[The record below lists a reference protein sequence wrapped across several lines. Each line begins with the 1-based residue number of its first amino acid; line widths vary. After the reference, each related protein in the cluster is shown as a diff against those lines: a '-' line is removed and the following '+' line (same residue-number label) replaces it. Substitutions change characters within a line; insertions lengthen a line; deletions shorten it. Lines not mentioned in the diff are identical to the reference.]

1 MAQKAKKKSKLRHAE
16 YYDMQ
21 KTFDSLYADSKSGEV
36 FGHLMDIIS
45 APSNIKLAFRNIKG
59 NDGSHTAGT
68 DGRTIESLAVMPE
81 DKFVKLIQKQFRRYE
96 PKAVK
101 RVEIPKPNGKMRPLG
116 IPCIIDRIVQQCIL
130 QVMEPIC
137 EAKFYEHSYGFRPCR
152 SAENAISYAYGLAQ
166 RNKLHYV
173 VDVDVKG
180 FFDNVDH
187 RKLLKQIWTLGIRD
201 TKLIQII
208 KAMLK
213 APIEMPDGE
222 NVLPSKGTPQGGIL
236 SPLLANIVLNE
247 LDWWIASQWDEM
259 VRHMK
264 HPCKVTYYPN
274 GAEKKCNSYTALK
287 KSNLK
292 EMRIVRYA
300 DDFKIFCRTKEDAE
314 KTYYAVKDWLWK
326 RQKLEVSDEK
336 SKVTN
341 LRKRDSEFLGFRI
354 KLRRKSNSWVI
365 TSNVC
370 DKAIHRISKEMADSV
385 KAIQSSKTA
394 EEISLNVGDYNAKVI
409 VTKDDIIICDPE
421 GEYFPIVRAFNGQV
435 VRISPT
441 SHDYI
446 NPMDINTN
454 YADDDDPLSLKS
466 DFILSLCELVVG
478 GKNGLEPVEKTIID
492 RCVRLVYQDYLAD
505 PVPEKMPIL
514 EDLYNLLRK
523 QEEPEAQRLATA
535 LEIYVN
541 GSLKVFNHRTNVELN
556 NRLVCFDIKDL
567 GKQLK
572 KLGMLIVQDQVW
584 NRVTVNRA
592 AHKSTRYYIDE
603 FHLLLKEEQTAA
615 YSVEI
620 WKRFR
625 KWGGIPTGITQN
637 VKDLLA
643 SREIE
648 NIFENSDFILM
659 LNQASGDRQILAKQ
673 LNISPHQLSY
683 VTNSGEGEGLV
694 FYGSTIIPFKD
705 KFDNSLMLYALMTSK
720 PDEVEK
726 RKKLGIGERDD

>member
-21 KTFDSLYADSKSGEV
+21 KTFDSLYANSKSGEV

-45 APSNIKLAFRNIKG
+45 APNNIKLAFRNIKG

-222 NVLPSKGTPQGGIL
+222 TVLPSKGTPQGGIL

-326 RQKLEVSDEK
+326 RLKLEVSDEK

-409 VTKDDIIICDPE
+409 GVQDYYCIATRVNLNFSDIAR
-421 GEYFPIVRAFNGQV
+421 PINGQLLH
-435 VRISPT
+435 RIDGIKKQGEIKNRYLRKRYGKSKQMRWIGETPLVPLAYVQFKIPMRK
-441 SHDYI
+441 SRKI
-446 NPMDINTN
+446 NPYTPKGRAEIHDNLRIDVNSMLWLMRHPIPTESVRYNDNRVSLYAGQDGKCAITGKKLDVQTCICYRKTN
-454 YADDDDPLSLKS
+454 DCKKGNDS
-466 DFILSLCELVVG
+466 
-478 GKNGLEPVEKTIID
+478 
-492 RCVRLVYQDYLAD
+492 YQ
-505 PVPEKMPIL
+505 
-514 EDLYNLLRK
+514 NLLLLSWQGLAIVSSEDMMSVVALVKEYSLNAKVITKVNKLR
-523 QEEPEAQRLATA
+523 ATA
-535 LEIYVN
+535 GL
-541 GSLKVFNHRTNVELN
+541 
-556 NRLVCFDIKDL
+556 
-567 GKQLK
+567 
-572 KLGMLIVQDQVW
+572 
-584 NRVTVNRA
+584 
-592 AHKSTRYYIDE
+592 
-603 FHLLLKEEQTAA
+603 
-615 YSVEI
+615 
-620 WKRFR
+620 
-625 KWGGIPTGITQN
+625 P
-637 VKDLLA
+637 LLA
-643 SREIE
+643 
-648 NIFENSDFILM
+648 
-659 LNQASGDRQILAKQ
+659 AK
-673 LNISPHQLSY
+673 
-683 VTNSGEGEGLV
+683 
-694 FYGSTIIPFKD
+694 
-705 KFDNSLMLYALMTSK
+705 
-720 PDEVEK
+720 
-726 RKKLGIGERDD
+726 

>member
-45 APSNIKLAFRNIKG
+45 APNNIKLAFRNIKG

-68 DGRTIESLAVMPE
+68 DGRTIESLAVMSE

-326 RQKLEVSDEK
+326 RLKLEVSDEK

-370 DKAIHRISKEMADSV
+370 DKAIHRIGKEMADSV

-409 VTKDDIIICDPE
+409 GVQDYYCIATRVNLNFSDIARPINGQLLHRIDGIKKQGEIKNRYLRKRYGKSKQMRWIGETPLVPLAYVQFKIPMRKSRKINPYTPE
-421 GEYFPIVRAFNGQV
+421 GRAEIHDNLRIDVNSMLWLMRHPIPTESVRYNDNRVSSMQGKTVNVQSPGRNWMFKPVSVTGKQTIVRRAMTATRTCCF
-435 VRISPT
+435 
-441 SHDYI
+441 
-446 NPMDINTN
+446 
-454 YADDDDPLSLKS
+454 
-466 DFILSLCELVVG
+466 FLC
-478 GKNGLEPVEKTIID
+478 
-492 RCVRLVYQDYLAD
+492 
-505 PVPEKMPIL
+505 
-514 EDLYNLLRK
+514 
-523 QEEPEAQRLATA
+523 
-535 LEIYVN
+535 
-541 GSLKVFNHRTNVELN
+541 
-556 NRLVCFDIKDL
+556 
-567 GKQLK
+567 
-572 KLGMLIVQDQVW
+572 
-584 NRVTVNRA
+584 
-592 AHKSTRYYIDE
+592 
-603 FHLLLKEEQTAA
+603 
-615 YSVEI
+615 
-620 WKRFR
+620 
-625 KWGGIPTGITQN
+625 
-637 VKDLLA
+637 
-643 SREIE
+643 
-648 NIFENSDFILM
+648 
-659 LNQASGDRQILAKQ
+659 
-673 LNISPHQLSY
+673 
-683 VTNSGEGEGLV
+683 
-694 FYGSTIIPFKD
+694 
-705 KFDNSLMLYALMTSK
+705 
-720 PDEVEK
+720 
-726 RKKLGIGERDD
+726 RDWQ

>member
-1 MAQKAKKKSKLRHAE
+1 MYMAQKAKKKSKLRHAE

-222 NVLPSKGTPQGGIL
+222 TVLPSKGTPQGGIL

-259 VRHMK
+259 VGHMK

-292 EMRIVRYA
+292 EMRIVRYGLLDRFAALELLDWGVNGELA
-300 DDFKIFCRTKEDAE
+300 DSLTVEGQKALLLPLESILRVSGCTLLVTNNEIVAKHRGREVKLVVYPAMWKEPREDGTIYVSDAYI
-314 KTYYAVKDWLWK
+314 KYAKPYAV
-326 RQKLEVSDEK
+326 QK
-336 SKVTN
+336 
-341 LRKRDSEFLGFRI
+341 I
-354 KLRRKSNSWVI
+354 
-365 TSNVC
+365 
-370 DKAIHRISKEMADSV
+370 
-385 KAIQSSKTA
+385 
-394 EEISLNVGDYNAKVI
+394 LNV
-409 VTKDDIIICDPE
+409 
-421 GEYFPIVRAFNGQV
+421 
-435 VRISPT
+435 
-441 SHDYI
+441 
-446 NPMDINTN
+446 
-454 YADDDDPLSLKS
+454 
-466 DFILSLCELVVG
+466 
-478 GKNGLEPVEKTIID
+478 
-492 RCVRLVYQDYLAD
+492 
-505 PVPEKMPIL
+505 
-514 EDLYNLLRK
+514 
-523 QEEPEAQRLATA
+523 
-535 LEIYVN
+535 
-541 GSLKVFNHRTNVELN
+541 
-556 NRLVCFDIKDL
+556 
-567 GKQLK
+567 
-572 KLGMLIVQDQVW
+572 
-584 NRVTVNRA
+584 
-592 AHKSTRYYIDE
+592 
-603 FHLLLKEEQTAA
+603 
-615 YSVEI
+615 
-620 WKRFR
+620 
-625 KWGGIPTGITQN
+625 
-637 VKDLLA
+637 
-643 SREIE
+643 
-648 NIFENSDFILM
+648 
-659 LNQASGDRQILAKQ
+659 
-673 LNISPHQLSY
+673 
-683 VTNSGEGEGLV
+683 
-694 FYGSTIIPFKD
+694 
-705 KFDNSLMLYALMTSK
+705 
-720 PDEVEK
+720 
-726 RKKLGIGERDD
+726 

>member
-1 MAQKAKKKSKLRHAE
+1 MYMAQKAKKKSKLRHAE

-36 FGHLMDIIS
+36 FGNLMDIIS

-222 NVLPSKGTPQGGIL
+222 TVLPSKGTPQGGIL

-326 RQKLEVSDEK
+326 RLKLEVSDEK

-370 DKAIHRISKEMADSV
+370 DKAIHRIGKEMADSV

-409 VTKDDIIICDPE
+409 GVQDYYCIATRVNLNFSDIARPINGQLLHRIDGIKKQGEIKNRYLRKRYGKSKQMRWIGETPLVPLAYVQFKIPMRKSRKINPYTPE
-421 GEYFPIVRAFNGQV
+421 GRAEIHDNLRIDVNSMLWLMRHPIPTESVRYNDNRVSLYAGQDGKCAITGKKLDV
-435 VRISPT
+435 QTCICYRK
-441 SHDYI
+441 
-446 NPMDINTN
+446 TN
-454 YADDDDPLSLKS
+454 NCNKGNDSYQNLLLLSLQGLAIVSSEDMMSVAALVKEY
-466 DFILSLCELVVG
+466 SLNAKVITKVN
-478 GKNGLEPVEKTIID
+478 K
-492 RCVRLVYQDYLAD
+492 
-505 PVPEKMPIL
+505 
-514 EDLYNLLRK
+514 LR
-523 QEEPEAQRLATA
+523 ATA
-535 LEIYVN
+535 GL
-541 GSLKVFNHRTNVELN
+541 
-556 NRLVCFDIKDL
+556 
-567 GKQLK
+567 
-572 KLGMLIVQDQVW
+572 
-584 NRVTVNRA
+584 
-592 AHKSTRYYIDE
+592 
-603 FHLLLKEEQTAA
+603 
-615 YSVEI
+615 
-620 WKRFR
+620 
-625 KWGGIPTGITQN
+625 P
-637 VKDLLA
+637 LLA
-643 SREIE
+643 
-648 NIFENSDFILM
+648 
-659 LNQASGDRQILAKQ
+659 AK
-673 LNISPHQLSY
+673 
-683 VTNSGEGEGLV
+683 
-694 FYGSTIIPFKD
+694 
-705 KFDNSLMLYALMTSK
+705 
-720 PDEVEK
+720 
-726 RKKLGIGERDD
+726 

>member
-222 NVLPSKGTPQGGIL
+222 TVLPSKGTPQGGIL

-326 RQKLEVSDEK
+326 RLKLEVSDEK

-354 KLRRKSNSWVI
+354 KLRHKSNSWVI

-409 VTKDDIIICDPE
+409 GVQDYYCIATRVNLNFSDIAR
-421 GEYFPIVRAFNGQV
+421 PINGQLLH
-435 VRISPT
+435 RIDGIKKQGEIKNRYLRKRYGKSKQMRWIGETPLVPLAYVQFKIPMRK
-441 SHDYI
+441 SRKI
-446 NPMDINTN
+446 NPYTSEGRAEIHDNLRVDVNSMLWLMRHPISTE
-454 YADDDDPLSLKS
+454 S
-466 DFILSLCELVVG
+466 
-478 GKNGLEPVEKTIID
+478 
-492 RCVRLVYQDYLAD
+492 VR
-505 PVPEKMPIL
+505 
-514 EDLYNLLRK
+514 YN
-523 QEEPEAQRLATA
+523 
-535 LEIYVN
+535 
-541 GSLKVFNHRTNVELN
+541 
-556 NRLVCFDIKDL
+556 D
-567 GKQLK
+567 
-572 KLGMLIVQDQVW
+572 
-584 NRVTVNRA
+584 NRV
-592 AHKSTRYYIDE
+592 Y
-603 FHLLLKEEQTAA
+603 
-615 YSVEI
+615 
-620 WKRFR
+620 
-625 KWGGIPTGITQN
+625 
-637 VKDLLA
+637 
-643 SREIE
+643 
-648 NIFENSDFILM
+648 
-659 LNQASGDRQILAKQ
+659 
-673 LNISPHQLSY
+673 
-683 VTNSGEGEGLV
+683 
-694 FYGSTIIPFKD
+694 
-705 KFDNSLMLYALMTSK
+705 
-720 PDEVEK
+720 PDHVVAG
-726 RKKLGIGERDD
+726 R

>member
-222 NVLPSKGTPQGGIL
+222 TVLPSKGTPQGGIL

-274 GAEKKCNSYTALK
+274 GVEKKCNSYTALK

-326 RQKLEVSDEK
+326 RLKLEVSDEK

-409 VTKDDIIICDPE
+409 GVQDYYCIATRVNLNFSDIAR
-421 GEYFPIVRAFNGQV
+421 PINGQLLH
-435 VRISPT
+435 RIDGIKKQGEIKNRYLRKRYGKSKQMRWIGETPLVPLAYVQFKIPMRK
-441 SHDYI
+441 SRKI
-446 NPMDINTN
+446 NPYTSEGRAEIHDNLRVDVNSMLWLMRHPIPTESVRYNDNRVSLYAGQDGKCAITGKKLDVQTCICYRKTN
-454 YADDDDPLSLKS
+454 DCKKCNDSYQNLLLLSLQGLAIVSSEDMMSVVALVKEY
-466 DFILSLCELVVG
+466 SLNAKVITKVN
-478 GKNGLEPVEKTIID
+478 K
-492 RCVRLVYQDYLAD
+492 
-505 PVPEKMPIL
+505 
-514 EDLYNLLRK
+514 LR
-523 QEEPEAQRLATA
+523 ATA
-535 LEIYVN
+535 GL
-541 GSLKVFNHRTNVELN
+541 
-556 NRLVCFDIKDL
+556 
-567 GKQLK
+567 
-572 KLGMLIVQDQVW
+572 
-584 NRVTVNRA
+584 
-592 AHKSTRYYIDE
+592 
-603 FHLLLKEEQTAA
+603 
-615 YSVEI
+615 
-620 WKRFR
+620 
-625 KWGGIPTGITQN
+625 P
-637 VKDLLA
+637 LLA
-643 SREIE
+643 
-648 NIFENSDFILM
+648 
-659 LNQASGDRQILAKQ
+659 AK
-673 LNISPHQLSY
+673 
-683 VTNSGEGEGLV
+683 
-694 FYGSTIIPFKD
+694 
-705 KFDNSLMLYALMTSK
+705 
-720 PDEVEK
+720 
-726 RKKLGIGERDD
+726 

>member
-36 FGHLMDIIS
+36 FGNLMDIIS

-213 APIEMPDGE
+213 APIEMTDGE

-326 RQKLEVSDEK
+326 RLKLEVSDEK

-354 KLRRKSNSWVI
+354 KLRRKGNSWVI

-370 DKAIHRISKEMADSV
+370 DKATKRISKEMAETIR
-385 KAIQSSKTA
+385 AIQRSKTA

-409 VTKDDIIICDPE
+409 GIQDYYCIATRVNLNFSDIARPINGQLLHRIDGIKKQGEIKNRYLRKRYGESRQMRWVGETPLVPLAYVQFKIPMRKSRKINPYTPE
-421 GEYFPIVRAFNGQV
+421 GRAEIHDNLRIDVKSMLWLMRHPIPYESVRYNDNRVSLYAGQDGKCAV
-435 VRISPT
+435 TGKELDVQTCVCYRKSNECKKGKD
-441 SHDYI
+441 SYQ
-446 NPMDINTN
+446 NLML
-454 YADDDDPLSLKS
+454 LSLQGWVIVSSENIESVAALVKEY
-466 DFILSLCELVVG
+466 SLNAKAITKVN
-478 GKNGLEPVEKTIID
+478 K
-492 RCVRLVYQDYLAD
+492 
-505 PVPEKMPIL
+505 
-514 EDLYNLLRK
+514 LR
-523 QEEPEAQRLATA
+523 ATA
-535 LEIYVN
+535 GL
-541 GSLKVFNHRTNVELN
+541 
-556 NRLVCFDIKDL
+556 
-567 GKQLK
+567 
-572 KLGMLIVQDQVW
+572 
-584 NRVTVNRA
+584 
-592 AHKSTRYYIDE
+592 
-603 FHLLLKEEQTAA
+603 
-615 YSVEI
+615 
-620 WKRFR
+620 
-625 KWGGIPTGITQN
+625 P
-637 VKDLLA
+637 LLA
-643 SREIE
+643 IE
-648 NIFENSDFILM
+648 
-659 LNQASGDRQILAKQ
+659 
-673 LNISPHQLSY
+673 
-683 VTNSGEGEGLV
+683 
-694 FYGSTIIPFKD
+694 
-705 KFDNSLMLYALMTSK
+705 
-720 PDEVEK
+720 
-726 RKKLGIGERDD
+726 

>member
-326 RQKLEVSDEK
+326 RLKLEVSDEK

-354 KLRRKSNSWVI
+354 RLRRKSNSWVI

-409 VTKDDIIICDPE
+409 GVQDYYCIATRVNLNFSDIAR
-421 GEYFPIVRAFNGQV
+421 PINGQLLH
-435 VRISPT
+435 RIDGIKKQGEIKNRYLRKRYGKSKQMRWIGETPLVPLAYVQFKIPMRK
-441 SHDYI
+441 SRKI
-446 NPMDINTN
+446 NPYTSEGRAEIHDNLRVDVNSMLWLMRHPISTESIRYNDNRVSL
-454 YADDDDPLSLKS
+454 YAGQD
-466 DFILSLCELVVG
+466 
-478 GKNGLEPVEKTIID
+478 GKCAITG
-492 RCVRLVYQDYLAD
+492 
-505 PVPEKMPIL
+505 
-514 EDLYNLLRK
+514 
-523 QEEPEAQRLATA
+523 
-535 LEIYVN
+535 
-541 GSLKVFNHRTNVELN
+541 
-556 NRLVCFDIKDL
+556 
-567 GKQLK
+567 K
-572 KLGMLIVQDQVW
+572 KLDVQ
-584 NRVTVNRA
+584 TCIC
-592 AHKSTRYYIDE
+592 Y
-603 FHLLLKEEQTAA
+603 
-615 YSVEI
+615 
-620 WKRFR
+620 R
-625 KWGGIPTGITQN
+625 K
-637 VKDLLA
+637 
-643 SREIE
+643 
-648 NIFENSDFILM
+648 
-659 LNQASGDRQILAKQ
+659 
-673 LNISPHQLSY
+673 
-683 VTNSGEGEGLV
+683 TNDC
-694 FYGSTIIPFKD
+694 K
-705 KFDNSLMLYALMTSK
+705 
-720 PDEVEK
+720 
-726 RKKLGIGERDD
+726 

>member
-21 KTFDSLYADSKSGEV
+21 KTFDSLYADSKNGEV

-222 NVLPSKGTPQGGIL
+222 TVLPSKGTPQGGIL

-326 RQKLEVSDEK
+326 RLKLEVSDEK

-370 DKAIHRISKEMADSV
+370 DKAIHRISKEIADSV

-409 VTKDDIIICDPE
+409 GVQDYYCIATRVNLNFSDIAR
-421 GEYFPIVRAFNGQV
+421 PINGQLLH
-435 VRISPT
+435 RIDGIKKQGEIKNKYLRKRYGKSKQMRWIGETPLVPLAYVQFKIPMRK
-441 SHDYI
+441 SRKI
-446 NPMDINTN
+446 NPYTSEGRAEIHDNLRVDVNSMLWLMRHPIPTESVRYNDNRVSLYAGQDGKCAITGKKLDVQTCICYRKTN
-454 YADDDDPLSLKS
+454 DCKKGNDS
-466 DFILSLCELVVG
+466 
-478 GKNGLEPVEKTIID
+478 
-492 RCVRLVYQDYLAD
+492 YQ
-505 PVPEKMPIL
+505 
-514 EDLYNLLRK
+514 NLLLFSLQGLAIVSSEDMMSVVALVKEYSLNAKVITKVNKLR
-523 QEEPEAQRLATA
+523 ATA
-535 LEIYVN
+535 GL
-541 GSLKVFNHRTNVELN
+541 
-556 NRLVCFDIKDL
+556 
-567 GKQLK
+567 
-572 KLGMLIVQDQVW
+572 
-584 NRVTVNRA
+584 
-592 AHKSTRYYIDE
+592 
-603 FHLLLKEEQTAA
+603 
-615 YSVEI
+615 
-620 WKRFR
+620 
-625 KWGGIPTGITQN
+625 P
-637 VKDLLA
+637 LLA
-643 SREIE
+643 
-648 NIFENSDFILM
+648 
-659 LNQASGDRQILAKQ
+659 AK
-673 LNISPHQLSY
+673 
-683 VTNSGEGEGLV
+683 
-694 FYGSTIIPFKD
+694 
-705 KFDNSLMLYALMTSK
+705 
-720 PDEVEK
+720 
-726 RKKLGIGERDD
+726 

>member
-326 RQKLEVSDEK
+326 RLKLEVSDEK

-354 KLRRKSNSWVI
+354 RLRRKSNSWVI

-409 VTKDDIIICDPE
+409 GVQDYYCIATRVNLNFSDIAR
-421 GEYFPIVRAFNGQV
+421 PINGQLLH
-435 VRISPT
+435 RIDGIKKQGEIKNRYLRKRYGKSKQMRWIGETPLVPLAYVQFKIPMRK
-441 SHDYI
+441 SRKI
-446 NPMDINTN
+446 NPYTSEGRAEIHDNLRVDVNSMLWLMRHPISTESIRYNDNRVSLYAGQDGKCAITGKKLDVQTCICYRKTN
-454 YADDDDPLSLKS
+454 DCNKGNDSYQNLLLLSLQGLAIVSSEDMMSVVALVKEY
-466 DFILSLCELVVG
+466 SLNAKVITKVN
-478 GKNGLEPVEKTIID
+478 K
-492 RCVRLVYQDYLAD
+492 
-505 PVPEKMPIL
+505 
-514 EDLYNLLRK
+514 LR
-523 QEEPEAQRLATA
+523 ATA
-535 LEIYVN
+535 GL
-541 GSLKVFNHRTNVELN
+541 
-556 NRLVCFDIKDL
+556 
-567 GKQLK
+567 
-572 KLGMLIVQDQVW
+572 
-584 NRVTVNRA
+584 
-592 AHKSTRYYIDE
+592 
-603 FHLLLKEEQTAA
+603 
-615 YSVEI
+615 
-620 WKRFR
+620 
-625 KWGGIPTGITQN
+625 P
-637 VKDLLA
+637 LLA
-643 SREIE
+643 
-648 NIFENSDFILM
+648 
-659 LNQASGDRQILAKQ
+659 AK
-673 LNISPHQLSY
+673 
-683 VTNSGEGEGLV
+683 
-694 FYGSTIIPFKD
+694 
-705 KFDNSLMLYALMTSK
+705 
-720 PDEVEK
+720 
-726 RKKLGIGERDD
+726 

>member
-222 NVLPSKGTPQGGIL
+222 TVLPSKGTPQGGIL

-326 RQKLEVSDEK
+326 RLKLEVSDEK

-409 VTKDDIIICDPE
+409 GVQDYYCIATRVNLNFSDIAR
-421 GEYFPIVRAFNGQV
+421 PINGQLLH
-435 VRISPT
+435 RIDGIKKQGEIKNRYLRKRYGKSKQMRWIGETPLVPLAYVQFKIPMRK
-441 SHDYI
+441 SRKI
-446 NPMDINTN
+446 NPYTSEGRAEIHDNLRVDVNSMLWLMRHPISTESVRYNDNRVSLYAGQDGKCAITGKKLDVQTCICYRKTN
-454 YADDDDPLSLKS
+454 DYKKGNDSYQNLLLLSLQGLAIVSSEDMMSVVALVKEY
-466 DFILSLCELVVG
+466 SLNAKVITKVN
-478 GKNGLEPVEKTIID
+478 K
-492 RCVRLVYQDYLAD
+492 
-505 PVPEKMPIL
+505 
-514 EDLYNLLRK
+514 LR
-523 QEEPEAQRLATA
+523 ATA
-535 LEIYVN
+535 GL
-541 GSLKVFNHRTNVELN
+541 
-556 NRLVCFDIKDL
+556 
-567 GKQLK
+567 
-572 KLGMLIVQDQVW
+572 
-584 NRVTVNRA
+584 
-592 AHKSTRYYIDE
+592 
-603 FHLLLKEEQTAA
+603 
-615 YSVEI
+615 
-620 WKRFR
+620 
-625 KWGGIPTGITQN
+625 P
-637 VKDLLA
+637 LLA
-643 SREIE
+643 
-648 NIFENSDFILM
+648 
-659 LNQASGDRQILAKQ
+659 AK
-673 LNISPHQLSY
+673 
-683 VTNSGEGEGLV
+683 
-694 FYGSTIIPFKD
+694 
-705 KFDNSLMLYALMTSK
+705 
-720 PDEVEK
+720 
-726 RKKLGIGERDD
+726 

>member
-222 NVLPSKGTPQGGIL
+222 TVLPSKGTPQGGIL

-326 RQKLEVSDEK
+326 RLKLEVSDEK

-354 KLRRKSNSWVI
+354 KLRCKSNSWVI

-409 VTKDDIIICDPE
+409 GVQDYYCIATRVNLNFSDIAR
-421 GEYFPIVRAFNGQV
+421 PINGQLLH
-435 VRISPT
+435 RI
-441 SHDYI
+441 DGI
-446 NPMDINTN
+446 KKQGEI
-454 YADDDDPLSLKS
+454 
-466 DFILSLCELVVG
+466 
-478 GKNGLEPVEKTIID
+478 KN
-492 RCVRLVYQDYLAD
+492 RY
-505 PVPEKMPIL
+505 
-514 EDLYNLLRK
+514 LRK
-523 QEEPEAQRLATA
+523 R
-535 LEIYVN
+535 Y
-541 GSLKVFNHRTNVELN
+541 
-556 NRLVCFDIKDL
+556 
-567 GKQLK
+567 GK
-572 KLGMLIVQDQVW
+572 
-584 NRVTVNRA
+584 
-592 AHKSTRYYIDE
+592 S
-603 FHLLLKEEQTAA
+603 
-615 YSVEI
+615 
-620 WKRFR
+620 
-625 KWGGIPTGITQN
+625 
-637 VKDLLA
+637 
-643 SREIE
+643 
-648 NIFENSDFILM
+648 
-659 LNQASGDRQILAKQ
+659 KQ
-673 LNISPHQLSY
+673 
-683 VTNSGEGEGLV
+683 
-694 FYGSTIIPFKD
+694 
-705 KFDNSLMLYALMTSK
+705 M
-720 PDEVEK
+720 
-726 RKKLGIGERDD
+726 RWIGETPLVPLAYV

>member
-1 MAQKAKKKSKLRHAE
+1 MYMAQKAKKKSKLRHAE

-36 FGHLMDIIS
+36 FGNLMDIIS

-326 RQKLEVSDEK
+326 RLKLEVSDEK

-409 VTKDDIIICDPE
+409 GVQDYYCIATRVNLNFSDIAR
-421 GEYFPIVRAFNGQV
+421 PINGQLLH
-435 VRISPT
+435 RIDGIKKQGEIKNRYLRKRYGKSKQMRWIGETPLVPLAYVQFKIPMRK
-441 SHDYI
+441 SRKI
-446 NPMDINTN
+446 NPYTSEGRAEIHDNLRVDVNSMLWLMRHPISTESVRYNDNRVSLYAGQDGKCAITGKKLDVQTCICYRKTN
-454 YADDDDPLSLKS
+454 DCKKGNDS
-466 DFILSLCELVVG
+466 
-478 GKNGLEPVEKTIID
+478 
-492 RCVRLVYQDYLAD
+492 YQ
-505 PVPEKMPIL
+505 
-514 EDLYNLLRK
+514 NLLLLSSQGLAIVSSEDMMSVVALVKEYSLNAKVITKVNKLR
-523 QEEPEAQRLATA
+523 ATA
-535 LEIYVN
+535 GL
-541 GSLKVFNHRTNVELN
+541 
-556 NRLVCFDIKDL
+556 
-567 GKQLK
+567 
-572 KLGMLIVQDQVW
+572 
-584 NRVTVNRA
+584 
-592 AHKSTRYYIDE
+592 
-603 FHLLLKEEQTAA
+603 
-615 YSVEI
+615 
-620 WKRFR
+620 
-625 KWGGIPTGITQN
+625 P
-637 VKDLLA
+637 LLA
-643 SREIE
+643 
-648 NIFENSDFILM
+648 
-659 LNQASGDRQILAKQ
+659 AK
-673 LNISPHQLSY
+673 
-683 VTNSGEGEGLV
+683 
-694 FYGSTIIPFKD
+694 
-705 KFDNSLMLYALMTSK
+705 
-720 PDEVEK
+720 
-726 RKKLGIGERDD
+726 

>member
-326 RQKLEVSDEK
+326 RLKLEVSDEK

-409 VTKDDIIICDPE
+409 GVQDYYCIATRVNLNFSDIAR
-421 GEYFPIVRAFNGQV
+421 PINGQLLH
-435 VRISPT
+435 RIDGIKKQGEIKNRYLRKRYGKSKQMRWIGETPLVPLAYVQFKIPMRK
-441 SHDYI
+441 SRKI
-446 NPMDINTN
+446 NPYTSEGRAEIHDNLRVDVNSMLWLMRHPISTESIRYNDNRVSL
-454 YADDDDPLSLKS
+454 YAGQD
-466 DFILSLCELVVG
+466 
-478 GKNGLEPVEKTIID
+478 GKCAITG
-492 RCVRLVYQDYLAD
+492 
-505 PVPEKMPIL
+505 
-514 EDLYNLLRK
+514 
-523 QEEPEAQRLATA
+523 
-535 LEIYVN
+535 
-541 GSLKVFNHRTNVELN
+541 
-556 NRLVCFDIKDL
+556 
-567 GKQLK
+567 K
-572 KLGMLIVQDQVW
+572 KLDVQ
-584 NRVTVNRA
+584 TCIC
-592 AHKSTRYYIDE
+592 YI
-603 FHLLLKEEQTAA
+603 A
-615 YSVEI
+615 
-620 WKRFR
+620 
-625 KWGGIPTGITQN
+625 
-637 VKDLLA
+637 
-643 SREIE
+643 
-648 NIFENSDFILM
+648 
-659 LNQASGDRQILAKQ
+659 
-673 LNISPHQLSY
+673 
-683 VTNSGEGEGLV
+683 
-694 FYGSTIIPFKD
+694 
-705 KFDNSLMLYALMTSK
+705 
-720 PDEVEK
+720 
-726 RKKLGIGERDD
+726 

>member
-45 APSNIKLAFRNIKG
+45 APNNIKLAFRNIKG

-68 DGRTIESLAVMPE
+68 DGRTIESLAVMSE

-326 RQKLEVSDEK
+326 RLKLEVSDEK

-370 DKAIHRISKEMADSV
+370 DKAIHRIGKEMADSV

-409 VTKDDIIICDPE
+409 GVQDYYCIATRVNLNFSDIARPINGQLLHRIDGIKKQGEIKNRYLRKRYGKSKQMRWIGETPLVPLAYVQFKIPMRKSRKINPYTPE
-421 GEYFPIVRAFNGQV
+421 GRAEIHDNLRIDVNSMLWLMRHPIPTESVRYNDNRVSLYAGQDGKCAITGKKLDV
-435 VRISPT
+435 QTCICYRK
-441 SHDYI
+441 
-446 NPMDINTN
+446 TN
-454 YADDDDPLSLKS
+454 NCKKSNDSYQNLLLLSLQGLAIVSSEDMMSVAALVKEY
-466 DFILSLCELVVG
+466 SLNAKVITKVN
-478 GKNGLEPVEKTIID
+478 K
-492 RCVRLVYQDYLAD
+492 
-505 PVPEKMPIL
+505 
-514 EDLYNLLRK
+514 LR
-523 QEEPEAQRLATA
+523 ATA
-535 LEIYVN
+535 GLP
-541 GSLKVFNHRTNVELN
+541 L
-556 NRLVCFDIKDL
+556 LV
-567 GKQLK
+567 
-572 KLGMLIVQDQVW
+572 
-584 NRVTVNRA
+584 
-592 AHKSTRYYIDE
+592 
-603 FHLLLKEEQTAA
+603 
-615 YSVEI
+615 
-620 WKRFR
+620 
-625 KWGGIPTGITQN
+625 
-637 VKDLLA
+637 
-643 SREIE
+643 
-648 NIFENSDFILM
+648 
-659 LNQASGDRQILAKQ
+659 AK
-673 LNISPHQLSY
+673 
-683 VTNSGEGEGLV
+683 
-694 FYGSTIIPFKD
+694 
-705 KFDNSLMLYALMTSK
+705 
-720 PDEVEK
+720 
-726 RKKLGIGERDD
+726 

>member
-1 MAQKAKKKSKLRHAE
+1 MYMAQKAKKKSKLRHAE

-45 APSNIKLAFRNIKG
+45 APNNIKLAFRNIKG

-326 RQKLEVSDEK
+326 RLKLEVSDEK

-409 VTKDDIIICDPE
+409 GVQDYYCIATRVNLNFSDIAR
-421 GEYFPIVRAFNGQV
+421 PINGQLLH
-435 VRISPT
+435 RIDGIKKQGEIKNRYLRKRYGKSKQMRWIGETPLVPLAYVQFKIPMRK
-441 SHDYI
+441 SRKI
-446 NPMDINTN
+446 NPYTSEGRAEIHDNLRVDVNSMLWLMRHPILTESVRYNDNRVSLYAGQDGKCAITGKKLDVQTCICYRKTN
-454 YADDDDPLSLKS
+454 DCKKDNDSYQNLLLLSLQGLAIVSSEDMMSVVALVKEY
-466 DFILSLCELVVG
+466 SLNAKVITKVN
-478 GKNGLEPVEKTIID
+478 K
-492 RCVRLVYQDYLAD
+492 
-505 PVPEKMPIL
+505 
-514 EDLYNLLRK
+514 LR
-523 QEEPEAQRLATA
+523 ATA
-535 LEIYVN
+535 GL
-541 GSLKVFNHRTNVELN
+541 
-556 NRLVCFDIKDL
+556 
-567 GKQLK
+567 
-572 KLGMLIVQDQVW
+572 
-584 NRVTVNRA
+584 
-592 AHKSTRYYIDE
+592 
-603 FHLLLKEEQTAA
+603 
-615 YSVEI
+615 
-620 WKRFR
+620 
-625 KWGGIPTGITQN
+625 P
-637 VKDLLA
+637 LLA
-643 SREIE
+643 
-648 NIFENSDFILM
+648 
-659 LNQASGDRQILAKQ
+659 AK
-673 LNISPHQLSY
+673 
-683 VTNSGEGEGLV
+683 
-694 FYGSTIIPFKD
+694 
-705 KFDNSLMLYALMTSK
+705 
-720 PDEVEK
+720 
-726 RKKLGIGERDD
+726 

>member
-21 KTFDSLYADSKSGEV
+21 KTFDSLYADSKRGEV

-222 NVLPSKGTPQGGIL
+222 TVLPSKGTPQGGIL

-326 RQKLEVSDEK
+326 RLKLEVSDEK

-370 DKAIHRISKEMADSV
+370 DKAIHRIGKEMADSV

-409 VTKDDIIICDPE
+409 GVQDYYCIATRVNLNFSDIARPINGQLLHRIDGIKKQGEIKNRYLRKRYGKSKQMRWIGETPLVPLAYVQFKIPMRKSRKINPYTPE
-421 GEYFPIVRAFNGQV
+421 GRAEIHDNLRIDVNSMLWLMRHPIPTESVRYNDNRVSLYAGQDGKCAITGKKLDV
-435 VRISPT
+435 QTCICYRK
-441 SHDYI
+441 
-446 NPMDINTN
+446 TN
-454 YADDDDPLSLKS
+454 NCNKGNDSYQNLLLLSLQGLAIVSSEDMMSVAALVKEY
-466 DFILSLCELVVG
+466 SLNAKVITKVN
-478 GKNGLEPVEKTIID
+478 K
-492 RCVRLVYQDYLAD
+492 
-505 PVPEKMPIL
+505 
-514 EDLYNLLRK
+514 LR
-523 QEEPEAQRLATA
+523 ATA
-535 LEIYVN
+535 GL
-541 GSLKVFNHRTNVELN
+541 
-556 NRLVCFDIKDL
+556 
-567 GKQLK
+567 
-572 KLGMLIVQDQVW
+572 
-584 NRVTVNRA
+584 
-592 AHKSTRYYIDE
+592 
-603 FHLLLKEEQTAA
+603 
-615 YSVEI
+615 
-620 WKRFR
+620 
-625 KWGGIPTGITQN
+625 P
-637 VKDLLA
+637 LLA
-643 SREIE
+643 
-648 NIFENSDFILM
+648 
-659 LNQASGDRQILAKQ
+659 AK
-673 LNISPHQLSY
+673 
-683 VTNSGEGEGLV
+683 
-694 FYGSTIIPFKD
+694 
-705 KFDNSLMLYALMTSK
+705 
-720 PDEVEK
+720 
-726 RKKLGIGERDD
+726 

>member
-222 NVLPSKGTPQGGIL
+222 TVLPSKGTPQGGIL

-259 VRHMK
+259 VGHMK

-326 RQKLEVSDEK
+326 RLKLEVSDEK

-354 KLRRKSNSWVI
+354 KLRRKSNLWVI

-409 VTKDDIIICDPE
+409 GVQDYYCIATRVNLNFSDIARPINGQLLHRIDGIKKQGEIKNRYLRKRYGKSKQMRWIGETPLVPLAYVQFKIPMRKSRKINPYTPKGRAEIHDNLRIDVNSMLWLMRHPIPTESVRYNDNRVSLYAGQDGKCAITGKKLDVQTCICYRKTNDCIERNCIVMKKSRMMIII
-421 GEYFPIVRAFNGQV
+421 
-435 VRISPT
+435 
-441 SHDYI
+441 
-446 NPMDINTN
+446 
-454 YADDDDPLSLKS
+454 
-466 DFILSLCELVVG
+466 
-478 GKNGLEPVEKTIID
+478 
-492 RCVRLVYQDYLAD
+492 
-505 PVPEKMPIL
+505 
-514 EDLYNLLRK
+514 
-523 QEEPEAQRLATA
+523 
-535 LEIYVN
+535 
-541 GSLKVFNHRTNVELN
+541 
-556 NRLVCFDIKDL
+556 
-567 GKQLK
+567 
-572 KLGMLIVQDQVW
+572 
-584 NRVTVNRA
+584 
-592 AHKSTRYYIDE
+592 
-603 FHLLLKEEQTAA
+603 
-615 YSVEI
+615 
-620 WKRFR
+620 
-625 KWGGIPTGITQN
+625 
-637 VKDLLA
+637 
-643 SREIE
+643 
-648 NIFENSDFILM
+648 
-659 LNQASGDRQILAKQ
+659 
-673 LNISPHQLSY
+673 
-683 VTNSGEGEGLV
+683 
-694 FYGSTIIPFKD
+694 
-705 KFDNSLMLYALMTSK
+705 
-720 PDEVEK
+720 
-726 RKKLGIGERDD
+726 

>member
-36 FGHLMDIIS
+36 FGNLMDIIS

-213 APIEMPDGE
+213 APIEMPDGKT
-222 NVLPSKGTPQGGIL
+222 VLPSKGTPQGGIL

-326 RQKLEVSDEK
+326 RLKLEVSDEK

-370 DKAIHRISKEMADSV
+370 DKAIHRIGKEMADSV

-409 VTKDDIIICDPE
+409 GVQDYYCIATRVNLNFSDIARPINGQLLHRIDGIKKQGEIKNRYLRKRYGKSKQMRWIGKTPLVPLAYVQFKIPMRKSRKINPYTPE
-421 GEYFPIVRAFNGQV
+421 GRAEIHDNLRIDVNSMLWLMRHPIPTESVRYNDNRVSLYAGQ
-435 VRISPT
+435 
-441 SHDYI
+441 D
-446 NPMDINTN
+446 
-454 YADDDDPLSLKS
+454 
-466 DFILSLCELVVG
+466 
-478 GKNGLEPVEKTIID
+478 GKCAITG
-492 RCVRLVYQDYLAD
+492 
-505 PVPEKMPIL
+505 
-514 EDLYNLLRK
+514 
-523 QEEPEAQRLATA
+523 
-535 LEIYVN
+535 
-541 GSLKVFNHRTNVELN
+541 
-556 NRLVCFDIKDL
+556 
-567 GKQLK
+567 K
-572 KLGMLIVQDQVW
+572 KLDVQ
-584 NRVTVNRA
+584 TC
-592 AHKSTRYYIDE
+592 I
-603 FHLLLKEEQTAA
+603 
-615 YSVEI
+615 
-620 WKRFR
+620 
-625 KWGGIPTGITQN
+625 
-637 VKDLLA
+637 
-643 SREIE
+643 
-648 NIFENSDFILM
+648 
-659 LNQASGDRQILAKQ
+659 
-673 LNISPHQLSY
+673 
-683 VTNSGEGEGLV
+683 
-694 FYGSTIIPFKD
+694 
-705 KFDNSLMLYALMTSK
+705 
-720 PDEVEK
+720 
-726 RKKLGIGERDD
+726 

>member
-222 NVLPSKGTPQGGIL
+222 TVLPSKGTPQGGIL

-259 VRHMK
+259 VGHMK

-326 RQKLEVSDEK
+326 RLKLEVSDEK

-354 KLRRKSNSWVI
+354 KLRRKSNLWVI

-409 VTKDDIIICDPE
+409 GVQDYYCIATRVNLNFSDIAR
-421 GEYFPIVRAFNGQV
+421 PINGQLLH
-435 VRISPT
+435 RIDGIKKQGEIKNRYLRKRYGKSKQMRWIGETPLVPLAYVQFKIPMRK
-441 SHDYI
+441 SRKI
-446 NPMDINTN
+446 NPYTPKGRAEIHDNLRIDVNSMLWLMRHPIPTESVRYNDNRVSLYAGQDGKCAITGKKLDVQTCICYRKTN
-454 YADDDDPLSLKS
+454 DCKKGNDS
-466 DFILSLCELVVG
+466 
-478 GKNGLEPVEKTIID
+478 
-492 RCVRLVYQDYLAD
+492 YQ
-505 PVPEKMPIL
+505 
-514 EDLYNLLRK
+514 NLLLLFLQGLAIVNSEDMMSVVALVKEYSLNAKVITKVNKLR
-523 QEEPEAQRLATA
+523 ATA
-535 LEIYVN
+535 GL
-541 GSLKVFNHRTNVELN
+541 
-556 NRLVCFDIKDL
+556 
-567 GKQLK
+567 
-572 KLGMLIVQDQVW
+572 
-584 NRVTVNRA
+584 
-592 AHKSTRYYIDE
+592 
-603 FHLLLKEEQTAA
+603 
-615 YSVEI
+615 
-620 WKRFR
+620 
-625 KWGGIPTGITQN
+625 P
-637 VKDLLA
+637 LLA
-643 SREIE
+643 
-648 NIFENSDFILM
+648 
-659 LNQASGDRQILAKQ
+659 AK
-673 LNISPHQLSY
+673 
-683 VTNSGEGEGLV
+683 
-694 FYGSTIIPFKD
+694 
-705 KFDNSLMLYALMTSK
+705 
-720 PDEVEK
+720 
-726 RKKLGIGERDD
+726 